1 MFSIAFEIRKQY
13 YQKIEP
19 LLSSSREEDEFRRS
33 RYYISSCIIQWA
45 QLYVCFLPY
54 QYIYVVGIQYLSTNK
69 YLRCSTLFQ
78 CFWLY
83 RIITLKNE
91 TTRVLTSKWKQY
103 KKGFHSPHISNDTTI
118 FACHASIWA
127 RLTHEYAH
135 HLRLTAATH
144 SVVIFLKL
152 AIFCFLNDFK
162 GTVKFVNLS
171 LLLTSVEQ
179 KFQKILHCV
188 YCLSCTF
195 VLYLSL
201 TIISNTLSSFA
212 VETKRPLT
220 SFLGF

>member
-1 MFSIAFEIRKQY
+1 MKVWGQVKNGNIKKRNNTSADIKMKAI
-13 YQKIEP
+13 QKR
-19 LLSSSREEDEFRRS
+19 L
-33 RYYISSCIIQWA
+33 
-45 QLYVCFLPY
+45 
-54 QYIYVVGIQYLSTNK
+54 
-69 YLRCSTLFQ
+69 
-78 CFWLY
+78 
-83 RIITLKNE
+83 
-91 TTRVLTSKWKQY
+91 
-103 KKGFHSPHISNDTTI
+103 PHISNDTTI